1 MRVGMRFRFGPFWV
15 STGSKGRPREVN
27 PNVALF
33 FVVLAVVLA
42 IIVAVWSTVG

>member
-1 MRVGMRFRFGPFWV
+1 MRAGMRWRFGPFWV
-15 STGSKGRPREVN
+15 STGSKSKPREVN

-42 IIVAVWSTVG
+42 IIAAVWSAVG